1 MGADLGPATLV
12 HAYRHGIFPWPH
24 DEEGPLPWCS
34 PNPRGVLG
42 LDKLYLSKSLK
53 QTLRRSAWTS
63 TVNRAF
69 STVMQR
75 CSERPGDGTWIT
87 PTMRRAYEELHEL
100 GWAHSVEIWE
110 DGNIV
115 GGCYGMLLG
124 GVFTGE
130 SMFHNR
136 TNASKVAFAELTLR
150 MLEAGGAF
158 IDVQLPTEH
167 LESLGVLSLHRS
179 LFLELLHECRDD
191 DIRLCTDELPVSRI
205 PEEYLERVAI
215 LVSSV

>member
-1 MGADLGPATLV
+1 
-12 HAYRHGIFPWPH
+12 
-24 DEEGPLPWCS
+24 
-34 PNPRGVLG
+34 
-42 LDKLYLSKSLK
+42 
-53 QTLRRSAWTS
+53 
-63 TVNRAF
+63 
-69 STVMQR
+69 
-75 CSERPGDGTWIT
+75 
-87 PTMRRAYEELHEL
+87 MRRAYEELHEL